1 MPRVIFLQG
10 TFTPSV
16 HAHAGRTQS
25 QSVGRRK
32 AAPLLAALGLAM
44 DAFVFLR
51 KEWIVS
57 LSKLGSVALV
67 GGLPIAILL
76 SLLQI
81 IDFSKAMLVA
91 ISLSFISEFISWWA
105 TYNLI
110 KCPECGHRLCRFKNG
125 KKMPIKQAYSSLRKG
140 AACKKCGW
148 IPTSTP

>member
-1 MPRVIFLQG
+1 MCTLRVL
-10 TFTPSV
+10 
-16 HAHAGRTQS
+16 GRSYAVPVNST
-25 QSVGRRK
+25 
-32 AAPLLAALGLAM
+32 LGLAM

-67 GGLPIAILL
+67 GGLLIAILF

-81 IDFSKAMLVA
+81 IDFSKAMLIV
-91 ISLSFISEFISWWA
+91 ILLSFISEFTSWWA

-140 AACKKCGW
+140 VACKNCGW
-148 IPTSTP
+148 VPTLPP

>member
-1 MPRVIFLQG
+1 
-10 TFTPSV
+10 
-16 HAHAGRTQS
+16 
-25 QSVGRRK
+25 
-32 AAPLLAALGLAM
+32 M

-67 GGLPIAILL
+67 GGLPIAIFL

-81 IDFSKAMLVA
+81 IDFSKVMLVA

-148 IPTSTP
+148 VPTSTP